1 MRQLKNKLLTHET
14 NLSEFI
20 KFQYLNEY
28 TMNKILLS
36 TLALGTIT
44 TGYCATKNS
53 KDKWQKPNIIF
64 ILTDD
69 QRWNALGYEGNKIIQ
84 TPEMD
89 RLARA
94 GAYFRNSFVT
104 TPICAASRASILT
117 GLYERT
123 HGYTF
128 QQGALKVPYV
138 KITYPVLLKSS
149 GYTTG
154 FFGKLGVT
162 IPGAE
167 KMFDEADIYDRN
179 DKAPNRR
186 GYYYKTIGADTV
198 HLTRYTGYRAQEFI
212 KTNASSDKPFC
223 LSLSFSAPHAHD
235 PAPEQYFWEEKSNNR
250 YSDVIIPP
258 PLLGEDK
265 YFNALPKEVREGFNR
280 LRWTWRFDTPE
291 KYQKSVKGYFR
302 MISEVDDEIGEIR
315 KVLQEKGVA
324 GNTVIIFMG
333 DNGYFLGERQ
343 LADKW
348 LMYDNSLR
356 VPMMIYDPRMNKHQD
371 VTDMVLN
378 IDIPKTIL
386 DLAGVKPPAEYQ
398 GNSLRCY
405 VEGKKPKI
413 IHKTVLFEHLWNLP
427 QIPSSEGVRTAKWKY
442 FRYRFIVAPEEL
454 YDLEMDPL
462 ETKNLAKE
470 HGFRKIIE
478 KLRKDCDAQIRK
490 YTKAKLIS
498 DYTPPEMIDKTF

>member
-1 MRQLKNKLLTHET
+1 MKNITSLL
-14 NLSEFI
+14 I
-20 KFQYLNEY
+20 GC
-28 TMNKILLS
+28 TMLPGSLLGKQVNKPGIR
-36 TLALGTIT
+36 
-44 TGYCATKNS
+44 
-53 KDKWQKPNIIF
+53 PNIIF

-89 RLARA
+89 KLAHE
-94 GAYFRNSFVT
+94 GVYFRNSFVT

-128 QQGALKVPYV
+128 QQGPLKEPYV
-138 KITYPVLLKSS
+138 KLTYPVILQSN

-167 KMFDEADIYDRN
+167 KIFDEADIYDRN

-186 GYYYKTIGADTV
+186 GYFYKTIGTDTV

-212 KTNASSDKPFC
+212 KKNASSEKPFC

-235 PAPEQYFWEEKSNNR
+235 SAPEQYFWQEKSNNR
-250 YSDVIIPP
+250 YSDITIPA

-291 KYQKSVKGYFR
+291 KYQKSVKGYYR
-302 MISEVDDEIGEIR
+302 MISEVDDEIGDIR
-315 KVLQEKGVA
+315 KLLEEKGIA
-324 GNTVIIFMG
+324 NNTVIIFMG

-356 VPMMIYDPRMNKHQD
+356 VPMMIYDPRMNKHQN
-371 VTDMVLN
+371 VKDMVLN

-398 GNSLRCY
+398 GNSLRSY
-405 VEGKKPKI
+405 VEGKKPKAK
-413 IHKTVLFEHLWNLP
+413 HETVLFEHLWKLP
-427 QIPSSEGVRTAKWKY
+427 QIPSSEGIRTEKWKY
-442 FRYRFIVAPEEL
+442 FRYRFIVSPEEL
-454 YDLEMDPL
+454 YDLEKDPL
-462 ETKNLAKE
+462 ETVNLAQNPEYK
-470 HGFRKIIE
+470 KILDH
-478 KLRKDCDAQIRK
+478 LRKDCDAQIKK
-490 YTKAKLIS
+490 YTAAKLVPDFTPS
-498 DYTPPEMIDKTF
+498 DKIDMSY